1 MMAVRYAQNLRTTYL
16 YRTFNRT
23 VPAYRP
29 SVQILKRTV
38 PLINLVE
45 QRCIYDK
52 RPMLT
57 FNYFLFISDSYYTE
71 R

>member
-1 MMAVRYAQNLRTTYL
+1 MMAVRYAQNLCTTYV
-16 YRTFNRT
+16 YRTFNRI

-57 FNYFLFISDSYYTE
+57 LFFLFISDSYYTE